1 MVSTHA
7 SQFRSNLS
15 VTPKLTP
22 IMIANVRIDLYSPN
36 GWCIKFPFCPPNK
49 GYKYLCIPSV
59 STFPVAPPC
68 LPSRSRT
75 HRPRHHLRNRSTP
88 LGFEDSSS
96 RIICSNNG
104 DHLQNPRGTFT
115 PSICAFTFHSSSNF
129 LFASLI
135 SAFPLKNLRSNVVI
149 PLENQPSMVCLG
161 PMGNPYPTT
170 IINLETSWIPF
181 KSSNMN
187 LDWSQAFRSFPS
199 VTPGWRN
206 WFRRVA
212 TA

>member
-1 MVSTHA
+1 MRISIFIEYSSGPSAAPYRPVLILYIFWFLSNRQPFLHQITFLDTCQKTVSTHA
-7 SQFRSNLS
+7 SQFRSNLY

-22 IMIANVRIDLYSPN
+22 IMSANVQIDICSPN
-36 GWCIKFPFCPPNK
+36 GRHIKLLFCPPNK

-75 HRPRHHLRNRSTP
+75 HRPRRHLRNRSTP

-135 SAFPLKNLRSNVVI
+135 SAFPLKK
-149 PLENQPSMVCLG
+149 
-161 PMGNPYPTT
+161 
-170 IINLETSWIPF
+170 INLA
-181 KSSNMN
+181 
-187 LDWSQAFRSFPS
+187 WSA
-199 VTPGWRN
+199 
-206 WFRRVA
+206 
-212 TA
+212 